1 MAAITTFKRA
11 KIFQP
16 FDALP
21 GLREALTQKEWEHG
35 YCGQERTDDI
45 HTNRYSLTHG
55 IYRRGD
61 AYHMGDAYRRGS

>member
-21 GLREALTQKEWEHG
+21 GLREALAQKEWEHA
-35 YCGQERTDDI
+35 Y
-45 HTNRYSLTHG
+45 THNTINIKHVKRPSG
-55 IYRRGD
+55 RKTEKTASPI
-61 AYHMGDAYRRGS
+61 SF